1 MLTLFWDSQGPLVE
15 YYMPRGTTV
24 ISASYWD
31 LLKNQLKPAVRSQR
45 RGRLTTSVLL
55 QHDDA
60 RPHTT
65 HATAATMEDMHLE
78 CLPYPLYSTDLTPS
92 DYHIFGPLIEELGG
106 TTFRSDEEVQEVVPD
121 VYTRSQHIY
130 IFSRA
135 IQALVKRWK
144 NALNWR

>member
-31 LLKNQLKPAVRSQR
+31 LLKNQLKPAIRSQR
-45 RGRLTTSVLL
+45 RGRLTTGVLL

-78 CLPYPLYSTDLTPS
+78 CLPHPLYSTDLAPS
-92 DYHIFGPLIEELGG
+92 DYHIFGPLIEALGG
-106 TTFRSDEEVQEVVPD
+106 TTF
-121 VYTRSQHIY
+121 
-130 IFSRA
+130 
-135 IQALVKRWK
+135 
-144 NALNWR
+144 